1 MYCVQANFRRCGS
14 FQEKRRKH
22 LEIFFLGFPV
32 MLFYFL
38 SERLNAG
45 AQHNWNTIINPTGRS
60 HRVWWN
66 PLLRMQHLRRKAKEQ
81 RAGRAD
87 PAQREP
93 VSAAIL
99 VVAQCHKGA
108 CTHSMS
114 VLLPAGPIAVSWGQ
128 NSRLKDSIQFQV
140 SAKLWDEIWNEKEN
154 PHRFMS
160 PWAQIVNF
168 CFGG

>member
-1 MYCVQANFRRCGS
+1 MQSQGAEG
-14 FQEKRRKH
+14 RK
-22 LEIFFLGFPV
+22 GWSCP
-32 MLFYFL
+32 
-38 SERLNAG
+38 S
-45 AQHNWNTIINPTGRS
+45 
-60 HRVWWN
+60 
-66 PLLRMQHLRRKAKEQ
+66 
-81 RAGRAD
+81 
-87 PAQREP
+87 QREP

-114 VLLPAGPIAVSWGQ
+114 VLFPAGPIAVSWGQ

-154 PHRFMS
+154 SHRFMS
-160 PWAQIVNF
+160 QWAQIVNF